1 MLFITS
7 LMVKA
12 VIGISLRTTVGSSAD
27 IRTLVIK
34 TDFSEGVLES
44 TNQLSWRTQQ
54 RSLNPPLCHQRLIYQ
69 RWRRPRRLV
78 DLRGEIFRQERTF
91 RQTSFRMAQINGF
104 TGVSSFGRL
113 LIVYRRTGIQLDLL
127 CQRKQAR
134 NGTSKFNGN
143 LPIKPPWRQ
152 RHQALELKCH
162 QSCLQVGLC
171 RTNWRKFKSMDSSL
185 SMNILKLQL
194 IEVRLRLIGYPLT
207 LPK

>member
-1 MLFITS
+1 MPQMAKEETHSFLIGMEASLRAIATRYSLSLVFTLLSTSNTPKSGHHNEKLQMLFITS

-12 VIGISLRTTVGSSAD
+12 VIGISLRTTEGSSAD

-143 LPIKPPWRQ
+143 LPIKPPWR
-152 RHQALELKCH
+152 
-162 QSCLQVGLC
+162 
-171 RTNWRKFKSMDSSL
+171 
-185 SMNILKLQL
+185 
-194 IEVRLRLIGYPLT
+194 
-207 LPK
+207 